1 MGGGLDPEAVVSAVR
16 HAQNHFQALLLPVE
30 STPPRAVRRQ
40 YLRVALAVHPD
51 KCALADAVEAFKRA
65 SEAFV
70 NLHDARRQE
79 EHLQKAQRQ
88 SPSCSTEP
96 ASKQEA
102 GVVVGASKF
111 GSGIWGAGFGINLG
125 VWNVVGTGRCT
136 PKDITDAVGTA
147 VQLHHVRVVISLA
160 RGGSL
165 RSFVPLTCWTKDG
178 GLDGVGTPTLLEL
191 PLEVYNDSSLLEDVL
206 RTSAKKAPL
215 IQFWRGSEML
225 ELAFGPQ
232 ERNNK
237 LLQTLLAHTTCAVG
251 AVGAPNGLRVLREFL
266 EGKLSA
272 GAAPAFGWLH
282 VWAGARCIGDSS
294 EELCFGQGQQGHQGY
309 GTSSHSKLPGAASSA
324 SSAGSASMSPKTVGM
339 ASDALVPCLVP
350 ACVSA
355 DWHSWVALQAVQ
367 EVCRRFPACTAL
379 VEFRHRDGGGADC
392 GNSTIFHSLTLPSK
406 AGRVTQHKQFLRG
419 LTVSMAIHVTS
430 EEGTALDCGVS
441 AEDFADSV
449 PAACRFWELW
459 RWGSGAWWSLR
470 VSEASLEDAVS
481 HTVGKTFEEFCAIVR
496 SRGGRCTPDASL
508 VLT

>member
-16 HAQNHFQALLLPVE
+16 QAQNHFQALLLPVE
-30 STPPRAVRRQ
+30 STAPRAVRRQ

-51 KCALADAVEAFKRA
+51 KCALAGAAEAFKRA

-79 EHLQKAQRQ
+79 EHLQIAQRQ
-88 SPSCSTEP
+88 SPSCSTKP
-96 ASKQEA
+96 SSKQEA
-102 GVVVGASKF
+102 VVVGASKF

-160 RGGSL
+160 RDGSL

-178 GLDGVGTPTLLEL
+178 GLDGVGAPTLLEL

-225 ELAFGPQ
+225 ELAFGLQ

-237 LLQTLLAHTTCAVG
+237 LLLTLLAHTTCAVG
-251 AVGAPNGLRVLREFL
+251 AIGAPNGLRVLREFL

-282 VWAGARCIGDSS
+282 LWAGARCIEDSS
-294 EELCFGQGQQGHQGY
+294 KELCFGQGQQGHQGY
-309 GTSSHSKLPGAASSA
+309 GTSSHSKLLPGE
-324 SSAGSASMSPKTVGM
+324 ASMSPKNVSGM
-339 ASDALVPCLVP
+339 ESDALVP

-379 VEFRHRDGGGADC
+379 LEFQHGDEVGGGS
-392 GNSTIFHSLTLPSK
+392 GNSTIFHSLALPSK
-406 AGRVTQHKQFLRG
+406 PAPVTQHKQFLRG

-430 EEGTALDCGVS
+430 EEGTALDCDVS
-441 AEDFADSV
+441 AEDFAGSV
-449 PAACRFWELW
+449 PPACRFWELW

-470 VSEASLEDAVS
+470 VSSEDSLGDAVS
-481 HTVGKTFEEFCAIVR
+481 HTVGKTFEEFCMFVR
-496 SRGGRCTPDASL
+496 ARGGRCRPDESL
-508 VLT
+508 IWT

>member
-1 MGGGLDPEAVVSAVR
+1 MGRELDPEAVLAAVR
-16 HAQNHFQALLLPVE
+16 KAQNHFQALLLPAE
-30 STPPRAVRRQ
+30 STAPRAVRRQ
-40 YLRVALAVHPD
+40 YLQVALAVHPD
-51 KCALADAVEAFKRA
+51 KCALAGAVEAFKRA

-88 SPSCSTEP
+88 SASCSTQP

-102 GVVVGASKF
+102 EVLVGASKF

-125 VWNVVGTGRCT
+125 VWNVVGSGRCT

-160 RGGSL
+160 RSGSL

-178 GLDGVGTPTLLEL
+178 GLDGMGAPTLLEL

-232 ERNNK
+232 ERNNQ
-237 LLQTLLAHTTCAVG
+237 LLRTLLAHTTCAVG
-251 AVGAPNGLRVLREFL
+251 AIGAPNGLRVLREFL
-266 EGKLSA
+266 QGKLSA
-272 GAAPAFGWLH
+272 GGAPAFGWLH
-282 VWAGARCIGDSS
+282 IWAGARCVGDSS
-294 EELCFGQGQQGHQGY
+294 EELCFGLEQQGCQAY
-309 GTSSHSKLPGAASSA
+309 GTSSHSKPLLGVVWT
-324 SSAGSASMSPKTVGM
+324 PKSTSGM
-339 ASDALVPCLVP
+339 ESDALVPCLVP
-350 ACVSA
+350 ACISS
-355 DWHSWVALQAVQ
+355 DWHSWVALQAVR
-367 EVCRRFPACTAL
+367 ELCRRFPACTAL
-379 VEFRHRDGGGADC
+379 LEFRHGDGGGGGS
-392 GNSTIFHSLTLPSK
+392 GNNKIFHALTLPSK
-406 AGRVTQHKQFLRG
+406 PARVTQHKQFLRG

-441 AEDFADSV
+441 AEDFAGSV
-449 PAACRFWELW
+449 PPACRFWELW

-470 VSEASLEDAVS
+470 VSSEASLEDAVS
-481 HTVGKTFEEFCAIVR
+481 HTVGKTLEEFCVVVR
-496 SRGGRCTPDASL
+496 ARGGRCTPDESQIDFKHNSS
-508 VLT
+508 T

>member
-16 HAQNHFQALLLPVE
+16 KAQNHFHALLLPIE
-30 STPPRAVRRQ
+30 FAAPRAVRRQ

-51 KCALADAVEAFKRA
+51 KCALAGAVEAFKRA

-79 EHLQKAQRQ
+79 EHLQIAQRQ
-88 SPSCSTEP
+88 SPSSSTEP

-160 RGGSL
+160 RGASL
-165 RSFVPLTCWTKDG
+165 RSLVPLTCWTKDG
-178 GLDGVGTPTLLEL
+178 GLDGMGAPTLLEL

-237 LLQTLLAHTTCAVG
+237 LLRTLLAHTTCAVG
-251 AVGAPNGLRVLREFL
+251 AIGAPNGLRVLREFL

-282 VWAGARCIGDSS
+282 VWAGARCVGDSS
-294 EELCFGQGQQGHQGY
+294 EELCFELGQQHHQGY
-309 GTSSHSKLPGAASSA
+309 GTSSHSKPLPGAAST
-324 SSAGSASMSPKTVGM
+324 SPKTEGM
-339 ASDALVPCLVP
+339 ESDALVPCLVP

-379 VEFRHRDGGGADC
+379 VEFRHGDGGGAC
-392 GNSTIFHSLTLPSK
+392 GNSSIFHSLTLPSK

-449 PAACRFWELW
+449 PSACRFWELW
-459 RWGSGAWWSLR
+459 RWGSGSWWSLR

-481 HTVGKTFEEFCAIVR
+481 HMVGKTFEEFCAIVR

-508 VLT
+508 VWT